1 MEAKTLLITGADGA
15 LGKTVTARLL
25 SDGWTLHAAVLN
37 EKSRDTLI
45 QFFPQQINK
54 TLFPVI
60 ADLAKE
66 ADVKQWIE
74 GIKSTIFGL
83 VHLAGGYKGASSIS
97 EASLADYNFLMDLNV
112 KPTFLLLKEI
122 VPLLKAAGTG
132 SIVTIG
138 AKPVLH
144 QLKGNTLYT
153 ASKAALVAITLSVAE
168 ECRKYN
174 VRANVILPATLQTPN
189 NLSWAT
195 EEQYK
200 TFTPTEDVADTIAF
214 LMSDK
219 AKGITGVNIPMYNKI
234 EW

>member
-1 MEAKTLLITGADGA
+1 MEAKILLITGADGA
-15 LGKTVTARLL
+15 LGKKVTARLL
-25 SDGWTLHAAVLN
+25 AEGWTLHAAVLN

-54 TLFPVI
+54 TLFPFV
-60 ADLAKE
+60 ADLANE
-66 ADVKQWIE
+66 AEVKQWIG
-74 GIKSTIFGL
+74 GIKSNIFGL
-83 VHLAGGYKGASSIS
+83 VHLAGGYKGAGAIADYT
-97 EASLADYNFLMDLNV
+97 EADYNFLMDLNV

-122 VPLLKAAGTG
+122 VPILKAAGMG

-144 QLKGNTLYT
+144 QAKGNTLYT

-168 ECRKYN
+168 ECRNFN
-174 VRANVILPATLQTPN
+174 VRANIILPATLQTPN

-200 TFTPTEDVADTIAF
+200 TFTPTEDVADTITF